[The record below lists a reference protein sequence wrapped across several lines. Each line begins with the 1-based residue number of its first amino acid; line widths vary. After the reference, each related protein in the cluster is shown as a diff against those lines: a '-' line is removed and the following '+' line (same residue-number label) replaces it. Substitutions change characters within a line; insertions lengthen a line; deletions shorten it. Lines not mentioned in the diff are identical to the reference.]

1 MILDILVFPS
11 RLNHSWRETHNP
23 IMSSWFSRARFRRSA
38 KKLVRS
44 NTTPYHKVYRDLV
57 RADRDKVKEA
67 ALSRRRGMDAV
78 PLPFVTPK
86 GHQDDVVYIIYE
98 TFYCE
103 IPVSDERGSSPKGDG
118 NAVRTYSEWLNN
130 NRRVHG
136 AGVSK
141 ELLSALRSSKA
152 AVQHPDTL
160 AALNHFLLENK
171 FVLEGHLLWIA
182 DDTTVTD
189 TEGAVNL
196 LPDKTRDFLTLV
208 YHRTVPPDSSGITM
222 DSNIFTLMSAQGDT
236 TSAMQITE
244 TPSQEIVSLLNE
256 AIKGTDTNIVRPL
269 PTDKSLYAMV
279 TVILSHDFNHIGGN
293 KQEIQ

>member
-1 MILDILVFPS
+1 
-11 RLNHSWRETHNP
+11 
-23 IMSSWFSRARFRRSA
+23 MSSWLSRARFRHSA

-44 NTTPYHKVYRDLV
+44 NTTPYHNVYRDLV

-78 PLPFVTPK
+78 PLPFVMPK
-86 GHQDDVVYIIYE
+86 GPQDDVLYIIYE

-103 IPVSDERGSSPKGDG
+103 IAVSDEEAPPPPPKRGPGDG
-118 NAVRTYSEWLNN
+118 NAIRAYSEWLNN
-130 NRRVHG
+130 NKRVHG
-136 AGVSK
+136 TGVSG

-160 AALNHFLLENK
+160 AALNHFLSENK
-171 FVLEGHLLWIA
+171 FVLEGHLLWTA
-182 DDTTVTD
+182 ADTTV

-196 LPDKTRDFLTLV
+196 LPDKTSDFLTLV
-208 YHRTVPPDSSGITM
+208 YHRTVPPDASGITV
-222 DSNIFTLMSAQGDT
+222 DNNIFTLMSAQGDT
-236 TSAMQITE
+236 TSAMQITK
-244 TPSQEIVSLLNE
+244 TPSREIVSLINE

-279 TVILSHDFNHIGGN
+279 TVILSHDFNNIGGN
-293 KQEIQ
+293 KQEIR